1 MMEPEIYTSYEYND
15 LTNEGKLGERETY
28 SRRETNSSST
38 TKANSHLSSL
48 SVSTSMGSAMSAFS
62 SIVPAVLSI
71 LVATALFVT
80 FTLSV
85 PLVSVSEWNVRD
97 RAIAFSFSAADSMN
111 PYLISLVITD
121 SSEMIQSIETTSASQ
136 KISFSFLEPETA
148 YEVKIQNDYG
158 IGLQTIKKYH
168 IKTAGVPA
176 QREGSLRVDSYQ
188 FNDAHNELTLTLELD
203 DLGKYLSAY
212 HIVLTN
218 GDQRIDC
225 WDYDGVHPIVIP
237 VHNFEHGYIT
247 VTIYAKSSYPLDQNS
262 IIKTAVYK
270 IQY

>member
-1 MMEPEIYTSYEYND
+1 MMEPEICTSYEYND

-28 SRRETNSSST
+28 SRRETNSNST
-38 TKANSHLSSL
+38 TKANSRLSSL
-48 SVSTSMGSAMSAFS
+48 NVSTSMSSAMSAFS

-85 PLVSVSEWNVRD
+85 PLVSVSDWNVRD
-97 RAIAFSFSAADSMN
+97 RTIAFSFSAADSTN
-111 PYLISLVITD
+111 PYLISLTFANSD
-121 SSEMIQSIETTSASQ
+121 ETIQSIETTGASQ
-136 KISFSFLEPETA
+136 KISFLFLQPETA
-148 YEVKIQNDYG
+148 YEVQIQNDYG

-176 QREGSLRVDSYQ
+176 YREGSLRVDSYQ
-188 FNDAHNELTLTLELD
+188 FNDARDELTLTLALD
-203 DLGKYLSAY
+203 DPGTYLSAY

-218 GDQRIDC
+218 GDQQIDC
-225 WDYDGVHPIVIP
+225 WDYDGVHPLVIP
-237 VHNFEHGYIT
+237 LHDFERGYIT
-247 VTIYAKSSYPLDQNS
+247 VSIYAKSSYPTDQNS
-262 IIKTAVYK
+262 IIKTAIYK